1 MEIKTNKKIYAINP
15 HRVIAIEKWDYGN
28 ARQVIV
34 HMTDDCNINCD
45 DEDDSEYERLRD
57 TMYAANQF

>member
-1 MEIKTNKKIYAINP
+1 MEIKTNNKIYAINP

-34 HMTDDCNINCD
+34 HMTDDFNICFF

-57 TMYAANQF
+57 ELRYNVCG